1 MAYKG
6 SWSSFYRPWKCLL
19 FTASLLSL
27 LPTPAPGSW
36 FLYMSIFNLFFSQ
49 DFFHNLM
56 THMAFMQAFSK
67 KVTPSVLQK
76 REKFWS
82 GLVNDVRLLE
92 QKASQYGIH
101 LESLLKVMS
110 QKKPTGTSWRE
121 GIVASAL
128 STTVILC
135 PVVVLPYFCWIATCS
150 LCVSVNCFVFFPETP
165 LEVGISIHYSDA
177 GGTTWLCCSYFVVPG
192 LTVEPL

>member
-1 MAYKG
+1 
-6 SWSSFYRPWKCLL
+6 
-19 FTASLLSL
+19 
-27 LPTPAPGSW
+27 
-36 FLYMSIFNLFFSQ
+36 
-49 DFFHNLM
+49 M

-110 QKKPTGTSWRE
+110 QKKPTVQAERKG
-121 GIVASAL
+121 
-128 STTVILC
+128 
-135 PVVVLPYFCWIATCS
+135 
-150 LCVSVNCFVFFPETP
+150 
-165 LEVGISIHYSDA
+165 
-177 GGTTWLCCSYFVVPG
+177 
-192 LTVEPL
+192 